1 MNKEVV
7 FNDSIDKLE
16 ISGELLVNL
25 FNNGI
30 CLIKDL
36 WNLSRKDL
44 KKMNFSDGDINQ
56 IMIKMQLH
64 GIDLNR
70 KIYNKN

>member
-7 FNDSIDKLE
+7 FYDSIDKLG

-25 FNNGI
+25 FKNEI

-36 WNLSRKDL
+36 WNHSRKDL
-44 KKMNFSDGDINQ
+44 KKMNFSDGDIN
-56 IMIKMQLH
+56 
-64 GIDLNR
+64 
-70 KIYNKN
+70 